1 MEEKTEENQKRVRM
15 FSIILYKDSES
26 YNYNDTIAFLK
37 SMGQYAY
44 IEHKPEK
51 EEKKVHTHFLLKCPN
66 AKTFETL
73 HKKTSIPLQHIESV
87 RSERFMIRYL
97 IHFDNPEKIQYCL
110 NDIQCSDTYKRVV
123 RKAFDDM
130 ESEEV
135 QISNI
140 YNFINDLVKKT
151 NKKHE
156 ILYLLIQY
164 VNSNCYDIVYKRY
177 RQEFNLYLQ
186 DLL

>member
-1 MEEKTEENQKRVRM
+1 MEEENQKRVRM
-15 FSIILYKDSES
+15 FSILLYEDSES
-26 YNYNDTIAFLK
+26 YNYNDTIAYLR
-37 SMGQYAY
+37 SMGQFAY
-44 IEHKPEK
+44 IKHNPESN
-51 EEKKVHTHFLLKCPN
+51 EKKSHTHFLLKCPN
-66 AKTFETL
+66 AKTFDTL
-73 HKKTSIPLQHIESV
+73 SKKTGIPINHIESV

-97 IHFDNPEKIQYCL
+97 IHYDNPEKIQYNL
-110 NDIQCSDTYKRVV
+110 SDICCSDTYARTV

-130 ESEEV
+130 ESEEK

-140 YNFINDLVKKT
+140 YNFINDIVKKS

-177 RQEFNLYLQ
+177 RQEFNLYLN

>member
-1 MEEKTEENQKRVRM
+1 MEEENQKRVRL
-15 FSIILYKDSES
+15 FSILLYKDSNS
-26 YNYNDTIAFLK
+26 YDYNDILAYLK

-44 IEHKPEK
+44 IEHIPEND
-51 EEKKVHTHFLLKCPN
+51 EKKLHTHFLLKCAN
-66 AKTFETL
+66 AKTFDSI
-73 HKKTSIPLQHIESV
+73 HKKTNIPINHIESV

-97 IHFDNPEKIQYCL
+97 IHFDSPEKIQYDFK
-110 NDIQCSDTYKRVV
+110 DIICSDTYSRVV

-135 QISNI
+135 QICNI
-140 YNFINDLVKKT
+140 YNFINDTIKKT
-151 NKKHE
+151 TKKHE

-177 RQEFNLYLQ
+177 RQEFNSYLQ